1 MKLEERLSAMETH
14 LTVLER
20 DSKRIVSE
28 QLERLASDTQEGVF
42 EESGLGATLKSEAE
56 SLKRA
61 GELQQKL
68 HRSCA
73 ELADEIETQ
82 LRESRLYDK
91 RSSRAHLIQP
101 APTNAQI
108 DFE

>member
-28 QLERLASDTQEGVF
+28 QLERLASDTQEGGF

-61 GELQQKL
+61 G
-68 HRSCA
+68 
-73 ELADEIETQ
+73 
-82 LRESRLYDK
+82 
-91 RSSRAHLIQP
+91 
-101 APTNAQI
+101 
-108 DFE
+108 